1 MPSEYFYWLIGVKR
15 PIISTNNKCSK
26 QLFTSPNYITNM
38 KNIDK
43 LETMTMMFCLIGNVI
58 RGGSRDF
65 QAGVDLW
72 VGEWTKNVSI

>member
-1 MPSEYFYWLIGVKR
+1 
-15 PIISTNNKCSK
+15 
-26 QLFTSPNYITNM
+26 M